1 MKIRVLA
8 LPFAALLFA
17 GCTVGPNY
25 KRPAVES
32 PTAHRGTGGAAAASE
47 GTSLGET
54 PWPSLFNDPEIT
66 GLVETALKE
75 NFDIRMAAE
84 RIEQARAQYGI
95 SRSHLY
101 PTVDASATFTAQR
114 GSSTGSIIFVQPGT
128 NLDVSYT
135 DVGGQFSWELDLW
148 GRLRRLKESA
158 RAQYLATEYA
168 RYGVQTALVADVTF
182 AYLQLRELD
191 LELEI
196 AEKTRKVAED
206 GLRLTKLR
214 RENGVAT
221 GLDVRQAETLLYTA
235 TSQRAATE
243 REIEQQENA
252 INLLL
257 GGSPGTV
264 KRGRELSEIAEPQS
278 IPAGLPSSLLER
290 RPDIRQA
297 EQQLVAANAEIGA
310 AKAQYFPQISL
321 SSYVGGQSRS
331 LSSLFT
337 GPARLWNFSPGA
349 TMPIFN
355 AGRIRSNVRYTE
367 AVQREAELN
376 YRKTVQNAFREVSDS
391 LIAHGRLQ
399 EQRAQQELLVNALSE
414 SARLSNARYRG
425 GLDSFLQVLDAQRN
439 LFSGEL
445 VLAQLQLA
453 ELNSVVQLYRALG
466 GGWQ

>member
-1 MKIRVLA
+1 MRFHTIA
-8 LPFAALLFA
+8 LPLAVMLLA
-17 GCTVGPNY
+17 GCAVGPNY
-25 KRPAVES
+25 KRPAIEV
-32 PTAHRGTGGAAAASE
+32 PAAHRDAGSVAAVTE
-47 GTSLGET
+47 GKSVAET
-54 PWPSLFNDPEIT
+54 PWQSLFNDPEIND
-66 GLVETALKE
+66 LVETALKE

-84 RIEQARAQYGI
+84 RIEQARAQFGI
-95 SRSHLY
+95 SASRLY
-101 PTVDASATFTAQR
+101 PTVDATGKFTAQR
-114 GSSTGSIIFVQPGT
+114 GSSSGSIIFVERGT

-135 DVGGQFSWELDLW
+135 DAGGQFNWELDLW
-148 GRLRRLKESA
+148 GRIRRLKESA
-158 RAQYLATEYA
+158 RAQYLATEDA
-168 RYGVQTALVADVTF
+168 RYGVQTALIADVTF
-182 AYLQLRELD
+182 AYLSLRELD

-196 AEKTRKVAED
+196 AEKTRRVAED

-214 RENGVAT
+214 RQNGVAT

-235 TSQRAATE
+235 TSQRAATQ
-243 REIEQQENA
+243 RAIEQQENA

-264 KRGRELSEIAEPQS
+264 KRGKSLGEIANPQAV
-278 IPAGLPSSLLER
+278 PAGLPSSLLER

-297 EQQLVAANAEIGA
+297 EQQLIAANAQIGA
-310 AKAQYFPQISL
+310 AKALYFPQISL
-321 SSYVGGQSRS
+321 TSYVGGQSRS
-331 LSSLFT
+331 LSTLFT
-337 GPARLWNFSPGA
+337 GPARLWNFSPGV

-355 AGRIRSNVRYTE
+355 AGRLRNNVRYTE

-376 YRKTVQNAFREVSDS
+376 YRKTVQTAFREVSDS
-391 LIAHGRLQ
+391 LIAHARLK
-399 EQRAQQELLVNALSE
+399 EQRDQQELLVEALRE

-453 ELNSVVQLYRALG
+453 ELDSVVQLYRALG

>member
-1 MKIRVLA
+1 MRFHTIA
-8 LPFAALLFA
+8 LPLAVMLLA
-17 GCTVGPNY
+17 GCAVGPNY
-25 KRPAVES
+25 KRPAIEV
-32 PTAHRGTGGAAAASE
+32 PVAHRDAGSVSAVTE
-47 GTSLGET
+47 GKSVAET
-54 PWPSLFNDPEIT
+54 PWQSLFNDPEIND
-66 GLVETALKE
+66 LVETALKE

-84 RIEQARAQYGI
+84 RIEQARAQFGI
-95 SRSHLY
+95 SASRQY
-101 PTVDASATFTAQR
+101 PTVDATGKFTAQR
-114 GSSTGSIIFVQPGT
+114 GSSSGSIIFVERGT

-135 DVGGQFSWELDLW
+135 DAGGQFNWELDLW
-148 GRLRRLKESA
+148 GRIRRLKESA
-158 RAQYLATEYA
+158 RAQYLATEDA
-168 RYGVQTALVADVTF
+168 RYGVQTALIADVTF
-182 AYLQLRELD
+182 AYLSLRELD

-196 AEKTRKVAED
+196 AEKTRRVAED

-214 RENGVAT
+214 RQNGVAT

-235 TSQRAATE
+235 TSQRAATQ
-243 REIEQQENA
+243 RAIEQQENA

-264 KRGRELSEIAEPQS
+264 KRGKSLGEIANPQAV
-278 IPAGLPSSLLER
+278 PAGLPSSLLER

-297 EQQLVAANAEIGA
+297 EQQLIAANAQIGA
-310 AKAQYFPQISL
+310 AKALYFPQISL
-321 SSYVGGQSRS
+321 TSYVGGQSRS
-331 LSSLFT
+331 LSTLFT
-337 GPARLWNFSPGA
+337 GPARLWNFSPGV

-355 AGRIRSNVRYTE
+355 AGRLRNNVRYTE

-376 YRKTVQNAFREVSDS
+376 YRKTVQTAFREVSDS
-391 LIAHGRLQ
+391 LIAHARLK
-399 EQRAQQELLVNALSE
+399 EQRDQQELLVEALRE

-453 ELNSVVQLYRALG
+453 ELDSVVQLYRALG

>member
-1 MKIRVLA
+1 MRVPGFI
-8 LPFAALLFA
+8 LPLTAMLLV
-17 GCTVGPNY
+17 GCAIGPNY
-25 KRPAVES
+25 KRPAVEA
-32 PTAHRGTGGAAAASE
+32 PTAHRGTGGAQAAPAGS
-47 GTSLGET
+47 SLAET
-54 PWPSLFNDPEIT
+54 PWPSLFNDAEIT
-66 GLVETALKE
+66 GLVETALQQ

-95 SRSHLY
+95 LRSGLF
-101 PTVDASATFTAQR
+101 PTVNASAKFTAQR
-114 GSSTGSIIFVQPGT
+114 GSSVGSVIFVKPGT

-135 DVGGQFSWELDLW
+135 EVGGLFSWELDLW
-148 GRLRRLKESA
+148 GRVRRLKEAA
-158 RAQYLATEYA
+158 RAQYLATEDA

-182 AYLQLRELD
+182 AYLRLRELD

-214 RENGVAT
+214 RANGVAT

-243 REIEQQENA
+243 RAIEQQENA
-252 INLLL
+252 IQLLL

-264 KRGRELSEIAEPQS
+264 KRGKALGEIAGPQS

-297 EQQLVAANAEIGA
+297 EQQLISANAQIGV
-310 AKAQYFPQISL
+310 AKAQYFPRISL
-321 SSYVGGQSRS
+321 SSFVGGQSRS

-337 GPARLWNFSPGA
+337 GPARSWNFSPGA
-349 TMPIFN
+349 TAPIFD
-355 AGRIRSNVRYTE
+355 AGRIRNDVRYSE

-376 YRKTVQNAFREVSDS
+376 YQKTVQNAFREVSDS

-399 EQRAQQELLVNALSE
+399 EQRKQQELLVEALNE

>member
-1 MKIRVLA
+1 MRMQVLA
-8 LPFAALLFA
+8 LPLAAMLFA
-17 GCTVGPNY
+17 GCTIGPNY

-32 PTAHRGTGGAAAASE
+32 PTAHRGTGGVAAASE
-47 GTSLGET
+47 GSSLAET

-101 PTVDASATFTAQR
+101 PTVDASAKFTAQR
-114 GSSTGSIIFVQPGT
+114 GSSTGSIIFVKPGT

-135 DVGGQFSWELDLW
+135 DAGGQFSWELDLW

-158 RAQYLATEYA
+158 RAQYLATENA

-182 AYLQLRELD
+182 AYLKLRELD

-257 GGSPGTV
+257 GGSPGAV
-264 KRGRELSEIAEPQS
+264 KRGKALSEIADPQS

-297 EQQLVAANAEIGA
+297 EQQLVAANAQIGA

-331 LSSLFT
+331 LTSLFT
-337 GPARLWNFSPGA
+337 GPARLWNFSPGV
-349 TMPIFN
+349 TTPIFN
-355 AGRIRSNVRYTE
+355 AGRIRNNVRYTE

-376 YRKTVQNAFREVSDS
+376 YRKTVQTAFREVSDS

-399 EQRAQQELLVNALSE
+399 EQRAQQELLVTALSE

>member
-1 MKIRVLA
+1 MRFRTLTLSLA
-8 LPFAALLFA
+8 AMMSA
-17 GCTVGPNY
+17 GCAVGPNY
-25 KRPAVES
+25 KRPTIEA
-32 PTAHRGTGGAAAASE
+32 PAAHRGAGGEAAVSE
-47 GTSLGET
+47 VESLAER
-54 PWPSLFNDPEIT
+54 PWQSLFNDPEIDN
-66 GLVETALKE
+66 LVSTALKE

-95 SRSHLY
+95 SASRLY
-101 PTVDASATFTAQR
+101 PTVDATGKFTAQR
-114 GSSTGSIIFVQPGT
+114 GSSAGSIIFIKRGT

-135 DVGGQFSWELDLW
+135 DAGAQFNWELDLW
-148 GRLRRLKESA
+148 GRIRRLKESA
-158 RAQYLATEYA
+158 RAQYLATEDA

-182 AYLQLRELD
+182 AYLSLRELD

-206 GLRLTKLR
+206 GLRLTRLR
-214 RENGVAT
+214 HANGVAT

-235 TSQRAATE
+235 TSQRAATQ
-243 REIEQQENA
+243 RAIEQQENA

-264 KRGRELSEIAEPQS
+264 PRGKTLNEIANPQS
-278 IPAGLPSSLLER
+278 VPAGLPSNLLER

-297 EQQLVAANAEIGA
+297 EQQLVAANAQIGA

-321 SSYVGGQSRS
+321 TSYVGAQSRA
-331 LSSLFT
+331 LSTLFT
-337 GPARLWNFSPGA
+337 GPARLWNFSPGV
-349 TMPIFN
+349 TLPIFN

-367 AVQREAELN
+367 AVEREAELN
-376 YRKTVQNAFREVSDS
+376 YRKTVQTAFREVSDS
-391 LIAHGRLQ
+391 LIAHARLK
-399 EQRAQQELLVNALSE
+399 EQREQQELLVKALSE
-414 SARLSNARYRG
+414 SSRLSNARYRG

>member
-1 MKIRVLA
+1 MRFYTMA
-8 LPFAALLFA
+8 LPLAAMLLA
-17 GCTVGPNY
+17 GCAVGPNY
-25 KRPAVES
+25 KRPAIEV
-32 PTAHRGTGGAAAASE
+32 PAAHRDAGSVAAASE
-47 GTSLGET
+47 GKSIAET
-54 PWPSLFNDPEIT
+54 PWQSLFNDPEINA
-66 GLVETALKE
+66 LVETALRE

-84 RIEQARAQYGI
+84 RIEQARAQFGI
-95 SRSHLY
+95 SASRLY
-101 PTVDASATFTAQR
+101 PTVDATGKFTVQR
-114 GSSTGSIIFVQPGT
+114 GSSAGSIIFVERGT

-135 DVGGQFSWELDLW
+135 DAGGQFNWELDLW
-148 GRLRRLKESA
+148 GRIRRLKESA
-158 RAQYLATEYA
+158 RAEYLATEDA

-182 AYLQLRELD
+182 AYLSLRELD

-196 AEKTRKVAED
+196 AEKTRQVAED

-214 RENGVAT
+214 RQNGVAT

-235 TSQRAATE
+235 TSQRAATQ
-243 REIEQQENA
+243 RAIEQQENA

-264 KRGRELSEIAEPQS
+264 KRGKSLGEIANPQAV
-278 IPAGLPSSLLER
+278 PAGLPSSLLER

-297 EQQLVAANAEIGA
+297 EQQLIAANAQIGA
-310 AKAQYFPQISL
+310 AKALYFPQISL
-321 SSYVGGQSRS
+321 TSYVGGQSRS
-331 LSSLFT
+331 LSTLFT
-337 GPARLWNFSPGA
+337 GPARLWNFSPGV
-349 TMPIFN
+349 TIPIFN
-355 AGRIRSNVRYTE
+355 AGRLRNNVRYTE

-376 YRKTVQNAFREVSDS
+376 YRKTVQTAFREVSDS
-391 LIAHGRLQ
+391 LIAHARLK
-399 EQRAQQELLVNALSE
+399 EQRDQQELLVEALSE

-453 ELNSVVQLYRALG
+453 ELDSVVQLYRALG

>member
-1 MKIRVLA
+1 MRFHTIA
-8 LPFAALLFA
+8 LPLAVMLLA
-17 GCTVGPNY
+17 GCAVGPNY
-25 KRPAVES
+25 KRPAIEV
-32 PTAHRGTGGAAAASE
+32 PAAHRDAGSVAAVTE
-47 GTSLGET
+47 GKSVAET
-54 PWPSLFNDPEIT
+54 PWQSLFNDPEIND
-66 GLVETALKE
+66 LVETALKE

-84 RIEQARAQYGI
+84 RIEQARAQFGI
-95 SRSHLY
+95 SASRLY
-101 PTVDASATFTAQR
+101 PTVDATGKFTAQR
-114 GSSTGSIIFVQPGT
+114 GSSSGSIIFVERGT

-135 DVGGQFSWELDLW
+135 DAGGQFNWELDLW
-148 GRLRRLKESA
+148 GRIRRLKESA
-158 RAQYLATEYA
+158 RAQYLATEDA
-168 RYGVQTALVADVTF
+168 RYGVQTALIADVTF
-182 AYLQLRELD
+182 AYLSLRELD

-196 AEKTRKVAED
+196 AEKTRRVAED

-214 RENGVAT
+214 RQNGVAT

-235 TSQRAATE
+235 TSQRAATQ
-243 REIEQQENA
+243 RAIEQQENA

-264 KRGRELSEIAEPQS
+264 KRGKSLGEIANPQAV
-278 IPAGLPSSLLER
+278 PAGLPSSLLER

-297 EQQLVAANAEIGA
+297 EQQLVAANAQIGA
-310 AKAQYFPQISL
+310 AKALYFPQISL
-321 SSYVGGQSRS
+321 TSYVGGQSRS
-331 LSSLFT
+331 LSTLFT
-337 GPARLWNFSPGA
+337 GPARLWNFSPGV

-355 AGRIRSNVRYTE
+355 AGRLRNNVRYTE

-376 YRKTVQNAFREVSDS
+376 YRKTVQTAFREVSDS
-391 LIAHGRLQ
+391 LIAHARLK
-399 EQRAQQELLVNALSE
+399 EQRDQQELLVEALRE

-453 ELNSVVQLYRALG
+453 ELDSVVQLYRALG